1 MLNILGSEVAD
12 FFILCTFESEVLNMA
27 VVTQNGELLIVDA
40 SDCWLEHDLNH
51 CYLASI

>member
-1 MLNILGSEVAD
+1 MLTFWGVKWLI
-12 FFILCTFESEVLNMA
+12 FFLLCTFESEVLNMA